1 MKKRTVKI
9 GAYAFAGNRY
19 LEEVTLP
26 EHVQIIGAAAFYEMP
41 ALKKLII
48 NSVSAPILECYASE
62 KEGGALYEYNNFPKA
77 MGDSMDI
84 TIQIPSNNEGTITT
98 SGKITWGCISR
109 QRAKCRRRRTR
120 STLWTRRGRALPETI
135 TLADREEIEDLAMI
149 YNTLSAEQKEF
160 VQGGY
165 DGTNYQKLLAA
176 AQDKLAALDAGETDP
191 EPSPDR
197 MGIRTKGAN
206 RMRRRAVLP

>member
-1 MKKRTVKI
+1 
-9 GAYAFAGNRY
+9 
-19 LEEVTLP
+19 
-26 EHVQIIGAAAFYEMP
+26 
-41 ALKKLII
+41 
-48 NSVSAPILECYASE
+48 
-62 KEGGALYEYNNFPKA
+62 

-84 TIQIPSNNEGTITT
+84 TIQIPSNNEGYDNYIWKNYVGLYLSAT
-98 SGKITWGCISR
+98 GEV
-109 QRAKCRRRRTR
+109 QAAQNALDFMDRAA
-120 STLWTRRGRALPETI
+120 ALPETI

-191 EPSPDR
+191 EPSPEPD
-197 MGIRTKGAN
+197 GNKDKGCKSHAEAGGLAVAVI
-206 RMRRRAVLP
+206 AVLAGAALFVSKRKTEEK